1 MIIVTGAGG
10 FIGSNMVA
18 DLAKAGRGP
27 VAACDYWGT
36 GDKWKNVARHY
47 VSDFIAP
54 ESLLDFAR
62 GHSDRVHAVV
72 HMGAISATT
81 ERDVDKLVAQNI
93 QATVALWD
101 HCTEAGIPFLYASSA
116 ATYGRLEEGLIDDQS
131 PEALERLH
139 PLNGY
144 GWSKHATDR
153 ILMQRVADGQK
164 TPPQWCGLKF
174 FNVYGPNEYHK
185 GEMQSVVSK
194 FFADVRDQKPIKL
207 FQSHRP
213 GIEHGAQA
221 RDFVYVKD
229 CTAAMMWMLNN
240 PQVSGLFNIG
250 SGSARSFRDLV
261 TAIAT
266 ALDLPIKFDF
276 VPMPEHLRGRYQYFT
291 QAEMG
296 KLRAAGY
303 DAPFHGLEKGV
314 ADYVL
319 NYLAREDSYR

>member
-18 DLAKAGRGP
+18 ELAQAGRGP
-27 VAACDYWGT
+27 VVACDDWGT

-47 VSDFIAP
+47 VSDFVP
-54 ESLLDFAR
+54 PKDLLKFAR
-62 GHSDRVHAVV
+62 GRGDGVRAVI

-81 ERDVDKLVAQNI
+81 ERDVDKLIAQNI
-93 QATVALWD
+93 HATIDLWD
-101 HCTEAGIPFLYASSA
+101 HCATVGIPFLYASSA
-116 ATYGRLEEGLIDDQS
+116 ATYGVLEEHLVDDQS
-131 PEALERLH
+131 PAALARLR

-144 GWSKHATDR
+144 GWSKHVTDR
-153 ILMQRVADGQK
+153 ILMQRVADGQP

-174 FNVYGPNEYHK
+174 FNVYGPNEDHK
-185 GEMQSVVSK
+185 GDMQSVVSK
-194 FFADVRDQKPIKL
+194 FFGDVREQKPIKL
-207 FQSHRP
+207 FQSHRA

-229 CTAAMMWMLNN
+229 CTAAMMWMLDN

-250 SGSARSFRDLV
+250 SGRARSFRDLIGAV
-261 TAIAT
+261 AT
-266 ALDLPIKFDF
+266 ALDLPIEFDF

-291 QAEMG
+291 QAEMS
-296 KLRAAGY
+296 KLRTAGY
-303 DAPFHGLEKGV
+303 DAPFYSVEEGV

-319 NYLAREDSYR
+319 NYLAKGDPYR

>member
-18 DLAKAGRGP
+18 DFGDAGLGP
-27 VAACDYWGT
+27 IAVSDYWGT

-47 VSDFIAP
+47 VSDFVHP
-54 ESLLDFAR
+54 GELLDFVRAR
-62 GHSDRVHAVV
+62 GDRIRAIV

-81 ERDVDKLVAQNI
+81 ERDVDKLISRNI
-93 QATVALWD
+93 HATVDLWD
-101 HCTEAGIPFLYASSA
+101 HCAAAGIPFLYASSA
-116 ATYGRLEEGLIDDQS
+116 ATYGALEECLVDDQS
-131 PEALERLH
+131 PTALARLR

-153 ILMQRVADGQK
+153 ILMQRVAEGHP

-185 GEMQSVVSK
+185 GVMQSVVSK

-229 CTAAMMWMLNN
+229 CTAAMMWMLDN

-250 SGSARSFRDLV
+250 SGRARSFRDLI

-266 ALDLPIKFDF
+266 ALDLPIEFDF

-291 QAEMG
+291 EAEIG

-303 DAPFHGLEKGV
+303 DAPFHSVEAGV

-319 NYLAREDSYR
+319 RYLATEDPYR